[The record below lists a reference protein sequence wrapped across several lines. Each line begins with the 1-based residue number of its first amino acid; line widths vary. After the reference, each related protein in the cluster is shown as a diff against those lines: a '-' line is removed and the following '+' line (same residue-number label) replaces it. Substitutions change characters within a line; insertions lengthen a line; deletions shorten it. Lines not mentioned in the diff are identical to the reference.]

1 MGFKKLKLA
10 SIILLLIIVP
20 LSIKAQ
26 GNLQFSKVVT
36 IANSAGCGVSFSSPI
51 FQVPQGKIWKV
62 EKYAVNFSY
71 QDAVTKNTVLIKG
84 TSEIS
89 PGDFNSGNP
98 IWLNSGDSMQVLITA
113 GGYFCATYFFSII
126 EYNLIP

>member
-1 MGFKKLKLA
+1 MGFKLLSKA
-10 SIILLLIIVP
+10 SIILMLIILP

-26 GNLQFSKVVT
+26 GNLQFNKIIT
-36 IANSAGCGVSFSSPI
+36 IANSAGCGVTFSSPT
-51 FQVPQGKIWKV
+51 FQVPAGKIWKI

-98 IWLNSGDSMQVLITA
+98 LWLNSGDSMQVLISA
-113 GGYFCATYFFSII
+113 AGYFCATYFFSVI